1 MTDPLDSRLV
11 VLSDVKSERPPPPHA
26 PSSSVIYAL
35 CVIVRIYVCVSN
47 KQESGPF
54 ALPTNS
60 LQCDSASLLIGH
72 LLIRAGGTRALV
84 TRSWFPASV
93 TDVSN
98 WRLCGNLSLL
108 SLSLSCNIHEW

>member
-35 CVIVRIYVCVSN
+35 CVCF
-47 KQESGPF
+47 KQQESGPF

-108 SLSLSCNIHEW
+108 SLSLL